1 MIMSAEKMYRELK
14 ESIRIMKSQRSDIE
28 RDKLIKDGKKWE
40 LVKLLSKMEEL
51 ISILK
56 NKKT

>member
-1 MIMSAEKMYRELK
+1 MSAEKMYRELK

-40 LVKLLSKMEEL
+40 LMKLLSKMEEL

>member
-1 MIMSAEKMYRELK
+1 MSAEKMYRELK

-28 RDKLIKDGKKWE
+28 RDKLIKDCKKWE
-40 LVKLLSKMEEL
+40 LMKLLSKMEEL